1 MADRRDPLE
10 RAAGPNE
17 DLQGIATWEP
27 RSAIDRLLARYL
39 SPLIRAAVV
48 AVALL
53 LFVLELLLFGFQILT
68 NPGSA
73 LVLVLFPLSVI
84 PALLLVG
91 YVWYNDITTE
101 PVVLM
106 LVTFLLGIVL
116 ATFPTV
122 VNTVVAT
129 GIESLVPSGP
139 VRTGVEILNF
149 YLVVA
154 PGEELAK
161 LGAVYAYVYWKDDFD
176 TVVDGAVY
184 GAVAGL
190 GFATIENVSYILQT
204 LASASS
210 VVELV
215 VGGGVTTVVRSI
227 AGPGHVI
234 WTGIAGFYLGLAK
247 FNEEHALPLVFK
259 GLFLAV
265 LLHGTYNSL
274 VTVLSGV
281 VDSVSPVLFPVVFG
295 FIILYHVGGF
305 VFLLVKLRRYRK
317 AYERVGP
324 GPDAAPVENLGR

>member
-10 RAAGPNE
+10 RAAGPDE

-27 RSAIDRLLARYL
+27 RSVIDRLLARYL

-53 LFVLELLLFGFQILT
+53 LFVLELLLFGFQIVT

-73 LVLVLFPLSVI
+73 IVVVLFPLSVF
-84 PALLLVG
+84 PALALVG

-101 PVVLM
+101 PVLLM
-106 LVTFLLGIVL
+106 IATFLLGIVL

-122 VNTVVAT
+122 VNTVVIA
-129 GIESLVPSGP
+129 GINEFVPSGP
-139 VRTGVEILNF
+139 VRTVVEILNF
-149 YLVVA
+149 FLIVG
-154 PGEELAK
+154 PGEEIAK

-204 LASASS
+204 LAGASS
-210 VVELV
+210 VPELV
-215 VGGGVTTVVRSI
+215 LSGGVITVVRSI

-234 WTGIAGFYLGLAK
+234 WTGIAGYYLGLAK
-247 FNEEHALPLVFK
+247 FNDEYGLPLAFK
-259 GLFLAV
+259 GLTLAI
-265 LLHGTYNSL
+265 LLHATYNSL
-274 VTVLSGV
+274 TTVLSGV
-281 VDSVSPVLFPVVFG
+281 LNSVSPLLFPVLFG
-295 FIILYHVGGF
+295 FIVLYHLGGF
-305 VFLLVKLRRYRK
+305 AFLLIKIRRYRQ
-317 AYERVGP
+317 AYERVSPGP
-324 GPDAAPVENLGR
+324 GAAPVDGSR